1 MKSFIKLINL
11 LFTIIVVSSTYGQN
25 VGRSYKD
32 IALDYMKEQK
42 NFNGSVSA
50 TKADVHHFTNG
61 NVVVDLRIT
70 RTFTVREE
78 YTVPNGGVINYM
90 DEYGQIKST
99 NKAHKDYNESA
110 SSSYKVFISKSGEPL
125 KYLSPKGGYNVKYLS
140 NSVWIFEYGNSKE
153 VGGNWL
159 PKFDNIKCYSSEGT
173 LVKEVNDLILYSVCD
188 TPNYLYLVGEINT
201 PNGTRSIVR
210 TINRKTNVSKDK
222 LGELGEIDYNLE
234 FIDKGISIDKQ
245 KTNGSTIRY
254 IIPYEA
260 EDESFQVQRV
270 MQGHDLTTPKG
281 QILLGERYLKGDIL
295 KKDEKKAF
303 KLFEKAASKN
313 NQKALFRIAQCYQ
326 NGWGVTQNIS
336 NAISTF
342 EKCANLG
349 YTDAMITL
357 SDIYVE
363 GKGISKDLSKG
374 LYWKEKLAF
383 EDNMDAQKFLIDNAS
398 IEYTHTNI
406 TAYEALQIARKN
418 KEKMNYSWARFC
430 YERAIS
436 LGNKDAIFELGEWL
450 IEGTGIG
457 KDNSKAIKLLS
468 GLGEEGNVNAQRL
481 LTQIYGDNLNTTADS
496 QKAMYWLVKAAD
508 NGDTDSQIKL
518 GSAYLNGDGVKK
530 DIKLSAE
537 WYEKAA
543 KQNNQEAIK
552 ITFFNYL
559 NGNGFKKDIEK
570 AIYYYTRLKNNFQ
583 LELADNIFNGIGTKK
598 NEKLAVSMYNELNNN
613 GNIIATKRLALC
625 YLYGYGVKKD
635 VEIAYQLAMNVRN
648 TTHDGEDGDIYF
660 IEAKYLEKKYNEP
673 NGRVVDC
680 YRNAIKLGCSNAINH
695 YVRYQ
700 RKYGLR
706 LDNNGYS
713 Y

>member
-11 LFTIIVVSSTYGQN
+11 LFAIIVVSSTYGQN
-25 VGRSYKD
+25 AGRSYKD

-110 SSSYKVFISKSGEPL
+110 SSSYKVFINKSGEPL

-295 KKDEKKAF
+295 KKNEKKAF
-303 KLFEKAASKN
+303 ELFEKAASKN
-313 NQKALFRIAQCYQ
+313 DEKGLYKLAECYL
-326 NGWGVTQNIS
+326 NGWGTAQNASSAVTY
-336 NAISTF
+336 F

-349 YTDAMITL
+349 NTEAMITL
-357 SDIYVE
+357 SDIYAE
-363 GKGISKDLSKG
+363 GKGVSKDLSKA

-383 EDNMDAQKFLIDNAS
+383 MDNAEAQRFVIS
-398 IEYTHTNI
+398 HSNI
-406 TAYEALQIARKN
+406 DFVHSVNTANDYLNHAR
-418 KEKMNYSWARFC
+418 NYFKKANYPWAQYC
-430 YERAIS
+430 YERAIN
-436 LGNKDAIFELGEWL
+436 LGSKDAMLDYGKWL
-450 IEGTGIG
+450 YEGNGIPR
-457 KDNSKAIKLLS
+457 DCNKAIEYLSKIGEENNLEAQKLL
-468 GLGEEGNVNAQRL
+468 VA
-481 LTQIYGDNLNTTADS
+481 IYKGYNGINPDME
-496 QKAMYWLVKAAD
+496 KEMYWVTKAAD
-508 NGDTDSQIKL
+508 NNDAESVLSLAQAYELGIKGL
-518 GSAYLNGDGVKK
+518 KK
-530 DIKLSAE
+530 DNKLSFAM
-537 WYEKAA
+537 YEKAA
-543 KQNNQEAIK
+543 NLGNTEAIIK
-552 ITFFNYL
+552 MC
-559 NGNGFKKDIEK
+559 
-570 AIYYYTRLKNNFQ
+570 
-583 LELADNIFNGIGTKK
+583 LA
-598 NEKLAVSMYNELNNN
+598 
-613 GNIIATKRLALC
+613 
-625 YLYGYGVKKD
+625 YGYGKGVKKNVD
-635 VEIAYQLAMNVRN
+635 KSLAYHKMLDRASAAELAQKVFWGNGLKKNKKLGLLFCYQAGNKGDNECIKIYNLWRN
-648 TTHDGEDGDIYF
+648 D
-660 IEAKYLEKKYNEP
+660 
-673 NGRVVDC
+673 
-680 YRNAIKLGCSNAINH
+680 IKL
-695 YVRYQ
+695 
-700 RKYGLR
+700 
-706 LDNNGYS
+706 
-713 Y
+713 